1 MTSTVASGARY
12 LPNIYQNDD
21 WRTVTV
27 HKRNNEG
34 EECKKGEVYQKF
46 KYTME
51 VSTGDLYG
59 LKGDPDPRYIIS
71 LKAVA
76 IFAFTSLWMVGI
88 MTANLIKIGVDV
100 TSIFWKVIPQ
110 MIRELYS
117 KGIVSALGNAV
128 MATIYEIPKEICL
141 DIWRICRS
149 PIFALGMEF
158 ASLYA
163 IFSPYEGRKWIGKVE
178 SAWRDE
184 TPYRLNVNKLDNKKY
199 DSDRFYLFKQ
209 ISKGKILFMAICMQK
224 MGNIYDKVGN
234 LNKYEIVN

>member
-1 MTSTVASGARY
+1 MASTVASGAGY

-21 WRTVTV
+21 WRTITV
-27 HKRNNEG
+27 HKLNSEG
-34 EECKKGEVYQKF
+34 QRCEKEKKPQEF

-76 IFAFTSLWMVGI
+76 VFAFTSLWLVGI
-88 MTANLIKIGVDV
+88 MTANLIKIAIDV
-100 TSIFWKVIPQ
+100 SSIFWKVIPQ
-110 MIRELYS
+110 MLHELYS
-117 KGIVSALGNAV
+117 KGIVSALGNAI
-128 MATIYEIPKEICL
+128 MATVYEIPKEICF

-149 PIFALGMEF
+149 PFFALGMEF

-178 SAWRDE
+178 SIWRDE
-184 TPYRLNVNKLDNKKY
+184 TPYKLNVNNLDGKKI
-199 DSDRFYLFKQ
+199 DKDPFHLFKE
-209 ISKGKILFMAICMQK
+209 IAKGKILFMAICMQK
-224 MGNIYDKVGN
+224 MGNIHDKVGN
-234 LNKYEIVN
+234 KNKYEIV